1 MKLYRVTFD
10 GQPDFIEAATFG
22 AAIVA
27 WRLKLIADN
36 TPGDFDDSVE
46 PESVELVHDAP
57 VIRAALVREQEP
69 KMEAFAGLPADKQGF
84 AGLPYAAQPST
95 ARHPDDIERDRRV
108 YSSSAALVRE
118 TPQQS
123 NYYGKPLTVSVQDG
137 ELRISIG
144 VDVLAH
150 AVSYSDWANPYDE
163 DKHEY
168 IRTFA
173 ITDAE
178 AFARDA
184 RLAMLREQE
193 DGSSPL
199 SDFLDAATNGAV
211 DDGSEACDYEVAIHH
226 GQTAPVET
234 WATAALTPPP
244 PSQQQE
250 PRK

>member
-1 MKLYRVTFD
+1 MTSPAPRLLEQVIQEMRS
-10 GQPDFIEAATFG
+10 EASDIAVLSDDDNHNAQ
-22 AAIVA
+22 AAAKSIVR
-27 WRLKLIADN
+27 WADEL
-36 TPGDFDDSVE
+36 SA
-46 PESVELVHDAP
+46 LVH
-57 VIRAALVREQEP
+57 EQEP
-69 KMEAFAGLPADKQGF
+69 PHVVPKEGDASL
-84 AGLPYAAQPST
+84 T
-95 ARHPDDIERDRRV
+95 ARMQRYANHETLYRDAAVGRVITEWCVEVEELERV
-108 YSSSAALVRE
+108 SALVRE